1 MLHDWMVMNNE
12 YKIYLAIDDSYLI

>member
-1 MLHDWMVMNNE
+1 MSHDWMIMNNE